1 MYKKILFTLITT
13 LSLFANA
20 EQKTIQAI
28 VTIAPGGGLDLS
40 VRHFEKYLAEKKNIN
55 LALIHK
61 PGAESLIGSIDIAN
75 SPKDGSVIGFNTIGL
90 LASVLE
96 KNKNLEFELISA
108 TRKYAA
114 VMVASQKTNIIDYN
128 DFVNKARSGTDF
140 KFAQGSANQKIQVD
154 YLLSV
159 VKPKINPVVVPYK
172 GAGPVINDLLG
183 GHVDIAIVPY
193 AVVKDHIAFKKL
205 KLIATTSKL
214 VDHPNIT
221 VLTKLYPNF
230 VDYGG
235 YCLILPK
242 NTDPAVVSFWRT
254 TVEEYLTDPKMK
266 EEFAKEA
273 SEPYPYGEKFLKDI
287 IREYQR
293 KFPS

>member
-1 MYKKILFTLITT
+1 
-13 LSLFANA
+13 
-20 EQKTIQAI
+20 
-28 VTIAPGGGLDLS
+28 
-40 VRHFEKYLAEKKNIN
+40 
-55 LALIHK
+55 
-61 PGAESLIGSIDIAN
+61 
-75 SPKDGSVIGFNTIGL
+75 
-90 LASVLE
+90 
-96 KNKNLEFELISA
+96 
-108 TRKYAA
+108 
-114 VMVASQKTNIIDYN
+114 
-128 DFVNKARSGTDF
+128 
-140 KFAQGSANQKIQVD
+140 
-154 YLLSV
+154 
-159 VKPKINPVVVPYK
+159 
-172 GAGPVINDLLG
+172 
-183 GHVDIAIVPY
+183 
-193 AVVKDHIAFKKL
+193 VKDHIAFKKL